1 MRRKN
6 LHKETNNRKL
16 SIRRSMWEG
25 QKARMGKSREQARE
39 RGRKQENMEERDSV
53 LLSRHLVRHEPSQK
67 GPWTCRGVEVSVQLD
82 CNRWFI

>member
-1 MRRKN
+1 MRKTKRPIIGSCQSEDQCGRGRKP
-6 LHKETNNRKL
+6 E
-16 SIRRSMWEG
+16 WE
-25 QKARMGKSREQARE
+25 KSREQARE